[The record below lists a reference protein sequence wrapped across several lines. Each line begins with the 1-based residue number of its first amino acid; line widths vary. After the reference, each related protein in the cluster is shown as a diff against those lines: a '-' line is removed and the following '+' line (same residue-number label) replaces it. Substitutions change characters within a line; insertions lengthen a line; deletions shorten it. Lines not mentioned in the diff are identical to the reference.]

1 MPDGIEKNQ
10 EDTDFETR
18 LLAETSHIVCAY
30 VSGNNVGSDNLPGLI
45 TSVADALRK
54 GVTGNGEEAEEEKP
68 VPAVPPRKSVF
79 PDYIICLE
87 DGKKL
92 KLLRR
97 HLKTAYNMTP
107 QQYRDRWGLPPEY
120 PMVAPNYANHRSS
133 LARRI
138 GLGRRRDDVDEPAQK
153 PVPLTKTGAAAPKAA
168 AKAASEE

>member
-1 MPDGIEKNQ
+1 MSSQPDNSDLREL
-10 EDTDFETR
+10 TAR
-18 LLAETSHIVCAY
+18 IVTAY
-30 VSGNNVGSDNLPGLI
+30 VGSHDIEADGLPAL
-45 TSVADALRK
+45 VRAVHEALAAADAP
-54 GVTGNGEEAEEEKP
+54 AEKAPEKP

-107 QQYRDRWGLPPEY
+107 QEYRERWDLPPEY
-120 PMVAPNYANHRSS
+120 PMVAPNYASHRSS

-138 GLGRRRDDVDEPAQK
+138 GLGRRRDEGTA
-153 PVPLTKTGAAAPKAA
+153 
-168 AKAASEE
+168 EE

>member
-1 MPDGIEKNQ
+1 MTSEA
-10 EDTDFETR
+10 DFSDLKSLT
-18 LLAETSHIVCAY
+18 AQIVTAY
-30 VSGNNVGSDNLPGLI
+30 VSSHDVPS
-45 TSVADALRK
+45 DALPDLVK
-54 GVTGNGEEAEEEKP
+54 SVHAALAGAGSAAEAAAEKP

-107 QQYRDRWGLPPEY
+107 QEYRERWGLPAEY
-120 PMVAPNYANHRSS
+120 PMVAPNYADHRSS

-138 GLGRRRDDVDEPAQK
+138 GLGRRRE
-153 PVPLTKTGAAAPKAA
+153 G
-168 AKAASEE
+168 

>member
-1 MPDGIEKNQ
+1 MSSESDLPNLRNLTAQ
-10 EDTDFETR
+10 
-18 LLAETSHIVCAY
+18 IVTAY
-30 VSGNNVGSDNLPGLI
+30 VGSHDVAAEVVPDLVR
-45 TSVADALRK
+45 SVYAALA
-54 GVTGNGEEAEEEKP
+54 GVNDQSAAPQEKP

-107 QQYRDRWGLPPEY
+107 QEYRERWGLPPEY

-138 GLGRRRDDVDEPAQK
+138 GLGRRRGE
-153 PVPLTKTGAAAPKAA
+153 
-168 AKAASEE
+168 

>member
-1 MPDGIEKNQ
+1 MPSTPDNSELR
-10 EDTDFETR
+10 ELTAR
-18 LLAETSHIVCAY
+18 IVTAY
-30 VSGNNVGSDNLPGLI
+30 VSSHDIEADVLPNLVR
-45 TSVADALRK
+45 SVHAALAAAGAPVEPR
-54 GVTGNGEEAEEEKP
+54 AEKP

-107 QQYRDRWGLPPEY
+107 QEYRERWGLPPEY

-138 GLGRRRDDVDEPAQK
+138 GLGRRR
-153 PVPLTKTGAAAPKAA
+153 
-168 AKAASEE
+168 EES

>member
-1 MPDGIEKNQ
+1 MSS
-10 EDTDFETR
+10 ETEMQDLR
-18 LLAETSHIVCAY
+18 QLTAQIITAY
-30 VSGNNVGSDNLPGLI
+30 VSSHDVAPEALPDLVRSVHGALASAGLP
-45 TSVADALRK
+45 TEV
-54 GVTGNGEEAEEEKP
+54 EPEKP
-68 VPAVPPRKSVF
+68 IPAVPPRKSVF

-107 QQYRDRWGLPPEY
+107 QEYRERWGLPAEY

-138 GLGRRRDDVDEPAQK
+138 GLGRRRDEGSSQ
-153 PVPLTKTGAAAPKAA
+153 
-168 AKAASEE
+168 